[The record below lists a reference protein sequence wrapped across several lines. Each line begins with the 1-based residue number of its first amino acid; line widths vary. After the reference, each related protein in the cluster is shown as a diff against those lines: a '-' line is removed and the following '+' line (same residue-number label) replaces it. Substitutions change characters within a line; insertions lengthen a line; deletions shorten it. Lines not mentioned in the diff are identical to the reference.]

1 MTPPY
6 ANQIEMKFT
15 SRTST
20 KSTSKKN
27 STSYSVK
34 NIAIVY
40 RPNKP
45 EAASTATE
53 LISWLKAKRLRI
65 YCLKTQTI
73 SGAIK
78 IRSQTDVAKIDLFV
92 VIGGDG
98 TYLKAA
104 RLING
109 RPIPILGINLGSRGF
124 LTEVPTSDIY
134 KTIESAVSGKL
145 KIQQRTM
152 LEVSITKKGKKPATY
167 LALNDIVIERGPISR
182 LISLG
187 IYSDD
192 HLVSELKA
200 DGLIVCSPTGSTAYN
215 LASGGP
221 IVHPEVRAIMIT
233 PICPHSLTNRPI
245 TLPDHQVINI
255 KVTQSTQ
262 KAVFMVDGLKCADI
276 RDLDEV
282 TIKVAEQPHLRLVI
296 PTSNYFDVLRT
307 KLKFGQRD

>member
-1 MTPPY
+1 MSPPHV
-6 ANQIEMKFT
+6 NQIEMK
-15 SRTST
+15 SP
-20 KSTSKKN
+20 SKKPN
-27 STSYSVK
+27 SSSSLSKVK
-34 NIAIVY
+34 NVAVVY
-40 RPNKP
+40 RPKK
-45 EAASTATE
+45 AQATSTASE
-53 LISWLKAKRLRI
+53 LVTWLKSKKLNVH
-65 YCLKTQTI
+65 CLSAQ
-73 SGAIK
+73 AIHGTNK
-78 IRSQTDVAKIDLFV
+78 IKSEADIAKIDLFI

-109 RPIPILGINLGSRGF
+109 RPIPILGINLGSLGF
-124 LTEVPTSDIY
+124 LTEVRTSDIY
-134 KTIESAVSGKL
+134 KTIESAISGKL
-145 KIQQRTM
+145 KTQQRTM
-152 LEVSITKKGKKPATY
+152 LEVTITKKGKKPATY
-167 LALNDIVIERGPISR
+167 LALNDVVIERGPISR

-221 IVHPEVRAIMIT
+221 IVHPEVHAIMIT

-245 TLPDHQVINI
+245 TLPDHHVINI

-262 KAVFMVDGLKCADI
+262 KAVFMVDGQKCADI

-282 TIKVAEQPHLRLVI
+282 TIRVAKQPHLRLI
-296 PTSNYFDVLRT
+296 APTSNYFDVLRN
-307 KLKFGQRD
+307 KLKFGQRE